1 MVFDNAA
8 CELVPS
14 AHVHRLCY
22 IGSQPTNQK
31 IPWCT
36 PAVVYIA
43 DESCHFYLLN
53 FSRNVSQNLLRMTES
68 LLSSDITGLQPSIAS
83 SS

>member
-31 IPWCT
+31 I

-68 LLSSDITGLQPSIAS
+68 LLSSDITGLQPLIAS